1 MIATKM
7 KKYMIQR
14 QSIILKIYVI
24 NFLVHICYHIH
35 DEFKVQKQ
43 PPVVFF
49 KQNFLKNFAIFTG
62 KHLCWSLFLINLQA
76 SRIATLLKKGL
87 QHRNF
92 PVNIV
97 TFKKTYFKKHL
108 QTAASDSSYL
118 LHSKLNIIIQEL
130 DWPFVSFET

>member
-1 MIATKM
+1 M
-7 KKYMIQR
+7 KKYMIER

-62 KHLCWSLFLINLQA
+62 KHLCWSLFLINLQ
-76 SRIATLLKKGL
+76 
-87 QHRNF
+87 
-92 PVNIV
+92 VNIV

>member
-7 KKYMIQR
+7 KKYMIER

-24 NFLVHICYHIH
+24 NFLVHICYQID

-49 KQNFLKNFAIFTG
+49 KQNFLKNFAILTG

-92 PVNIV
+92 PVSIV

-108 QTAASDSSYL
+108 RTAASDSSYL